1 MTTKHINHD
10 LYLRE
15 MTAAVKTHGITVV
28 NIANHTALDEGAIS
42 LETFL
47 AVARVLVDIR
57 LANVEVDG

>member
-15 MTAAVKTHGITVV
+15 MTAAVKTHGIKVV

-47 AVARVLVDIR
+47 AVARILVDIR
-57 LANVEVDG
+57 LAACEEV